1 MEPGIKFAITFT
13 RTLSIVIMSF
23 DSEAREFLFS
33 CWICTDVGN
42 PILNGA

>member
-1 MEPGIKFAITFT
+1 MFT

-33 CWICTDVGN
+33 RWICADVGN
-42 PILNGA
+42 PNLHGA